1 MEIDHTLRVYN
12 GRCHCGAVRF
22 TARTDLTGMM
32 DCNCTHCRR
41 RGSVLQPLAA
51 ADFELLA
58 GADDL
63 KSYRF
68 NTEKIEHLFC
78 RHCGIESFARGRDG
92 KGNEMV
98 MLNVNCLDDLPVID
112 RSTIGHWDGLG
123 A

>member
-51 ADFELLA
+51 ADFDLLA

-68 NTEKIEHLFC
+68 NTEKIDISSA
-78 RHCGIESFARGRDG
+78 GSAASNPSPAVATARATR
-92 KGNEMV
+92 
-98 MLNVNCLDDLPVID
+98 
-112 RSTIGHWDGLG
+112 W
-123 A
+123 